1 MQPYPVVPCRGP
13 VVPRDPHEPHRVAS
27 PLELFFDLIFVVA
40 IASAGAQCHH
50 ALIEGHYNTL
60 LGYVMAFGAIWWAW
74 LNYTWYSSAY
84 DCEHRGCATTWGL
97 TLAYDR
103 PCGCLRVD
111 VSALG
116 GGVHQ
121 AAGRVGSDLIGA

>member
-50 ALIEGHYNTL
+50 ALIEGHHNTL

-84 DCEHRGCATTWGL
+84 DN
-97 TLAYDR
+97 DDVVF
-103 PCGCLRVD
+103 RVLSF
-111 VSALG
+111 VIMTGALML
-116 GGVHQ
+116 
-121 AAGRVGSDLIGA
+121 AAGIPSLFAAASR